1 MDIKPQK
8 IKIRDLV
15 AGYHDEGDEGVYGYG
30 GKLDIRPP
38 YQREFVYDHEDR
50 LLVIDSVMHGFPLNA
65 MYWIVRDDGGYEVM
79 DGQQRTISICQYYN
93 NDFSYDGKYFGKIGE
108 KEDKRQKD
116 FLDYE
121 LTVYF
126 CSGDDEEKIKWFE
139 RINVAGKELSA
150 QEMRNAVYH
159 GPWVSDAKRWFSKR
173 NCPAINMAKNYVV
186 AEFERQGC
194 LERAIQW
201 FIGKKDDK
209 AIREYVAERKK
220 DGDTDASELWS
231 YFSNVIT
238 WIEAKFKHTSD
249 RVKILKGLDWGRW
262 YAEYGKAKLDTALI
276 EKETQRLL
284 KDKDVTKRTGII
296 PYLLTGD
303 ERHLSIRAFDDDE
316 KLAAYTRQGGKC
328 PKCGKHFAI
337 EEMQTDHITP
347 WAKGGKTVAENCQM
361 LCADCNR
368 RKSDV

>member
-1 MDIKPQK
+1 MDIKQHK

-15 AGYHDEGDEGVYGYG
+15 AGYRDDGDEGVYGYG

-38 YQREFVYDHEDR
+38 YQREFVYDHKDR
-50 LLVIDSVMHGFPLNA
+50 MLVIDSVMHGFPLNA
-65 MYWIVRDDGGYEVM
+65 MYWIVRDAGGYEVM
-79 DGQQRTISICQYYN
+79 DGQQRTISICQYFN
-93 NDFSYDGKYFGKIGE
+93 NDFSYDGHYFGILGE

-126 CSGDDEEKIKWFE
+126 CNGDDEEKIRWFE

-173 NCPAINMAKNYVV
+173 NCPAVNMARNYVV

-201 FIGKKDDK
+201 YIGKKDDA
-209 AIREYVAERKK
+209 AIRKFMAARKK

-231 YFSNVIT
+231 YFSSVIT

-249 RVKILKGLDWGRW
+249 RVKILKGLDWGHW
-262 YAEYGKAKLDTALI
+262 YALYGKAKLDTAWI

-284 KDKDVTKRTGII
+284 KDKDVTKKSGIV
-296 PYLLTGD
+296 PYLLTGE
-303 ERHLSIRAFDDDE
+303 ERHLSIRAFDDE
-316 KLAAYTRQGGKC
+316 ERLAAYERQGGKC
-328 PKCGKHFAI
+328 VRCGKKFAI
-337 EEMQTDHITP
+337 EQMQADHITP
-347 WAKGGKTVAENCQM
+347 WAKGGKTTAENCQM

-368 RKSDV
+368 RKSDA

>member
-1 MDIKPQK
+1 MEITLHK
-8 IKIRDLV
+8 IKVRDLV
-15 AGYHDEGDEGVYGYG
+15 AGYRDEGDEGVYGYG

-38 YQREFVYDHEDR
+38 YQREFVYDQKDR
-50 LLVIDSVMHGFPLNA
+50 LLVIDSIMHGFPLNA

-79 DGQQRTISICQYYN
+79 DGQQRTISICQYFN
-93 NDFSYDGKYFGKIGE
+93 NDFSYEERYFGRLDGA
-108 KEDKRQKD
+108 EDARQKK

-173 NCPAINMAKNYVV
+173 NCPAVNIARNYVV

-209 AIREYVAERKK
+209 AIREYMAERKK

-249 RVKILKGLDWGRW
+249 RVKILKGLDWGYW
-262 YAEYGKAKLDTALI
+262 YAKYGKSKLDTAKI

-284 KDKDVTKRTGII
+284 KDKDVTKKSGII
-296 PYLLTGD
+296 PYLLDGD

-316 KLAAYTRQGGKC
+316 KLAAYARQGGKC

-337 EEMQTDHITP
+337 EKMQADHITP